1 MVKTHETNGARH
13 TRVAIVGGGLSGIGA
28 TVMLRRAG
36 IGEVVVFERADE
48 VGGTWRDNTYPGC
61 ACDVPSALYSFS
73 FAPNPAWGRLYAGQ
87 PEIRAYAKQVAREHG
102 VEEHIV
108 HGADVT
114 SATWDEA
121 AQRWRI
127 ETTQGEWTAQA
138 LISATGPWSEPVF
151 PDVPGLG
158 DFRGTI
164 FHSSRWDHDHDLTGE
179 RVAVIGTGAS
189 AVQFVP
195 RIRQQ
200 ARQVTVYQRTAQWV
214 LPKADRAVTPF
225 EQSLYRRFPLSLK
238 ALREAMYRSFELAGW
253 AQRNPR
259 WMGGFQRIA
268 RRHLERQVPDPALR
282 AALTPDH
289 TLGCKRILFSNDWYR
304 ALTQPNVE
312 LVPHAVTEVRP
323 GGLVGDDGV
332 ERAADTLILGTGFGI
347 TEMPIASR
355 VRGRDGRTLDE
366 TWDGSPTGHLG
377 TVVNGFP
384 NFFMILGPNVGNGHT
399 SATVIIEMQVAFAID
414 TLKRLERDGLASA
427 DVRPEVQDAFND
439 EVQRR
444 VQGTV
449 WNAGGCRSYYLDR
462 NGRNSTI
469 FPGSTLE
476 LRRRMRFEPG
486 DYLTVPAGARV
497 TSPAGGPLAGAGG
510 RNPSRTA

>member
-1 MVKTHETNGARH
+1 M
-13 TRVAIVGGGLSGIGA
+13 AIVGGGLSGLGA

-36 IGEVVVFERADE
+36 IGDVVVFERADE

-61 ACDVPSALYSFS
+61 ACDVPSALYSFT

-87 PEIRAYAKQVAREHG
+87 AEIREYAKRVAREHG
-102 VEEHIV
+102 VEEHVV

-114 SATWDEA
+114 SASWDED

-158 DFRGTI
+158 DFEGAI
-164 FHSSRWDHDHDLTGE
+164 FHSSRWDHEHDLTGR

-195 RIRQQ
+195 RIQP
-200 ARQVTVYQRTAQWV
+200 QVEQMTVFQRTAQWV

-225 EQSLYRRFPLSLK
+225 EQSLYRRFPWTLR
-238 ALREAMYRSFELAGW
+238 ALREAMYYSFELAGHL
-253 AQRNPR
+253 QRNP
-259 WMGGFQRIA
+259 QRIGPVQRMA
-268 RRHLERQVPDPALR
+268 ERHLERSVQDPALR

-304 ALTQPNVE
+304 ALTRENVE
-312 LVPHAVTEVRP
+312 LVPHAVTEVRA
-323 GGLVGDDGV
+323 GGVVGADGV
-332 ERAADTLILGTGFGI
+332 ERPADTLILGTGFGI
-347 TEMPIASR
+347 TEMPIAAR

-366 TWDGSPTGHLG
+366 TWDGSPTGHVG
-377 TVVNGFP
+377 TVVHGFP

-399 SATVIIEMQVAFAID
+399 SATVIIEMQVAFAIE

-427 DVRPEVQDAFND
+427 DVRPEVQDAFNA

-444 VQGTV
+444 VQSTV

-476 LRRRMRFEPG
+476 LRRRMRFTPG
-486 DYLTVPAGARV
+486 DYVLVPAGAAPA
-497 TSPAGGPLAGAGG
+497 SPAPAA
-510 RNPSRTA
+510 A

>member
-1 MVKTHETNGARH
+1 LFKTHETNGASH
-13 TRVAIVGGGLSGIGA
+13 VRVAIVGGGLSGIGA

-36 IGEVVVFERADE
+36 IGDVVVLERADE

-73 FAPNPAWGRLYAGQ
+73 FAPNPAWGRLYATQ
-87 PEIRAYAKQVAREHG
+87 PEIRAYAKRVAHDHG
-102 VEEHIV
+102 VDEHV
-108 HGADVT
+108 VTGADVT
-114 SATWDEA
+114 SAAWDDD

-127 ETTQGEWTAQA
+127 ETTRGTWTAQA
-138 LISATGPWSEPVF
+138 IISATGPWSEPVL

-158 DFRGTI
+158 DFEGAI
-164 FHSSRWDHDHDLTGE
+164 FHSSRWDHEHDLADE

-200 ARQVTVYQRTAQWV
+200 AGQVTVYQRTAQWV
-214 LPKADRAVTPF
+214 LPKLDRHVTAF
-225 EQSLYRRFPLSLK
+225 EQALFRRFPRTQR
-238 ALREAMYRSFELAGW
+238 ALREAMYYSFELAGF
-253 AQRNPR
+253 AERNPR
-259 WMGGFQRIA
+259 AMGGFQRIA
-268 RRHLERQVPDPALR
+268 RRHLERAVEDPALR

-312 LVPHAVTEVRP
+312 LVPHAVAEVRR
-323 GGLVGDDGV
+323 GGLLGADGV
-332 ERAADTLILGTGFGI
+332 ERPADTLILGTGFGI
-347 TEMPIASR
+347 TEMPIAAR
-355 VRGRDGRTLDE
+355 VRGRGGRSLDE
-366 TWDGSPTGHLG
+366 VWDGSPTGHLG
-377 TVVNGFP
+377 TVIHGFP
-384 NFFMILGPNVGNGHT
+384 NLFMILGPNVGNGHT
-399 SATVIIEMQVAFAID
+399 SATVLIELQVAFAID

-427 DVRPEVQDAFND
+427 DVRPEVQDAFNA

-444 VQGTV
+444 LQGTV

-476 LRRRMRFEPG
+476 LRRRMRFVPG
-486 DYLTVPAGARV
+486 DYALAPAAAPVPAA
-497 TSPAGGPLAGAGG
+497 
-510 RNPSRTA
+510 